1 MKFGKYMSRIGKQPI
16 KITEGVE
23 VTIKGRNIIVRGPKG
38 ELSLDVPEVLKV
50 EKKDDEI
57 IVTIEMQRKQSKA
70 LWGTFRALIQN
81 LILGVTIGFEKKLE
95 IRGIGYKANVES
107 KDTIRID
114 VGYSHPIFMEIPEGL
129 EVKVEKELVTITGI
143 EKQAV
148 GQLAAKI
155 RATRKPEP
163 YKGKGI
169 RYLGEKVR
177 RKEGKKVV
185 GSE

>member
-16 KITEGVE
+16 KIIEGVE
-23 VTIKGRNIIVRGPKG
+23 VTIKNRNILVKGPKG
-38 ELSLDVPEVLKV
+38 ELSLDVPELLKV
-50 EKKDDEI
+50 EKKEDQI
-57 IVTIEMQRKQSKA
+57 IVTIEIQKKQSKA
-70 LWGTFRALIQN
+70 SWGTFRALIQN
-81 LILGVTIGFEKKLE
+81 LILGVTTGFEKKLE

-107 KDTIRID
+107 KDKIRID

-129 EVKVEKELVTITGI
+129 EVKVEKEIVTITGI
-143 EKQAV
+143 GKQAV